1 MYIIIHIIS
10 RELKHPIP
18 LLETNNWEATFDDVL
33 RQLWAVHLS

>member
-10 RELKHPIP
+10 RELKPPIP
-18 LLETNNWEATFDDVL
+18 FLETNNWKTTFDDVL